1 MVIITRKFFIFP
13 QFFYLSSSCFII
25 LYYTIT
31 MSTSLIS
38 PESDPFVS
46 PNSNPEE
53 IIIVAKHGGGKP
65 KNIIWNYFEH
75 NALKH
80 PGHFDAKCKFCGT
93 YWRNGIVK
101 NLQVHL
107 ASKCENI
114 DIETKNKFMHYVAT
128 RDGIINEDHMEI
140 GDNRNEELSEEQVAL
155 IDRSILKAFVM
166 CAIPFRIIENPYFIY
181 VLKKLQPN
189 YNSPSRERLTA
200 DLLSEE
206 SIRTEI
212 KINNYIEKEEN
223 LTLGIKKYLKYLKF
237 YMNLMV

>member
-1 MVIITRKFFIFP
+1 
-13 QFFYLSSSCFII
+13 
-25 LYYTIT
+25 
-31 MSTSLIS
+31 MSTSMIS

-53 IIIVAKHGGGKP
+53 IIVAKRGGGRP
-65 KNIIWNYFEH
+65 KNIVWNYFEH
-75 NALKH
+75 NALKY

-114 DIETKNKFMHYVAT
+114 DVETKNKFMHYVAT

-140 GDNRNEELSEEQVAL
+140 GDSGNEELSEERVAL
-155 IDRSILKAFVM
+155 IDRLILKAFVM

-181 VLKKLQPN
+181 VLKNLQPN
-189 YNSPSRERLTA
+189 YNPPSRERLTA

-237 YMNLMV
+237 YMNIMV

>member
-1 MVIITRKFFIFP
+1 M
-13 QFFYLSSSCFII
+13 
-25 LYYTIT
+25 
-31 MSTSLIS
+31 IS

-53 IIIVAKHGGGKP
+53 IIVAKRGGGRP
-65 KNIIWNYFEH
+65 KNIVWNYFEH
-75 NALKH
+75 NALKY

-114 DIETKNKFMHYVAT
+114 DVETKNKFMHYVAT

-140 GDNRNEELSEEQVAL
+140 GDSGNEELSEERVAL
-155 IDRSILKAFVM
+155 IDRLILKAFVM

-181 VLKKLQPN
+181 VLKNLQPN
-189 YNSPSRERLTA
+189 YNPPSRERLTA

-237 YMNLMV
+237 YMNIMV